1 MTERPPAIAVAGD
14 VTVDWAIVTPPG
26 LGSNLQLAYLWEREG
41 TVTVSAMPGGA
52 ALVASLLRAITGD
65 VVVSSELPPGA
76 LNDPRVASLTRTFT
90 AWKSFPLRVGSSHGR
105 WRLAEFLGWI
115 GKAEG
120 GVAERISQAPVVVI
134 DDAALGFRERPE
146 SWPEDLDDPGRVR
159 HVVLKMAT
167 PIGAGSLWDRLVLAA
182 ADRLTVYV
190 TLNDLRKED
199 AAVGQALSWERT
211 AQEVLAAVMRRSDL
225 SRAARVVVGVGLGGA
240 VIVEPGSESLLVYDP
255 ENLEG
260 DWESAHPGIPYG
272 AGSAV
277 VAALAASLARETPG
291 SVADAVRDGLVFARR
306 IHEAGLRVSPEGH
319 TSLDLA
325 VPAPEGREPFAVAR
339 VSGESSWS
347 FLREHGKG
355 EYRAIAEQVLIEG
368 DGPGAAG
375 VPVERMGAW
384 ASIDR
389 AEIESMRSV
398 RNIVREYLAL
408 SKRPRPLSIA
418 VFGPPGSGKSFAIKQ
433 MAGQWA
439 ASGLPIQTLEFN
451 VSQFS
456 TEDAL
461 AAAFQRVRDCAVEGA
476 FPLVFWD
483 EFDSA
488 RNGQELGWLA
498 QFLAPMQD
506 GAFLE
511 GSLTRPIGSALFVFA
526 GGTHSTMES
535 FKSRAGALP
544 RAKAT
549 DFLSRLRGYID
560 ILGPNRSGPDDG
572 SFVVRRAFLLRQMLE
587 RKAPQVVG
595 PTGVRIDPGVANAFL
610 SVERYVHGAR
620 SMESIIDMSAL
631 ADRSRFGRSSLP
643 AAHQLSLHVD
653 ADEFTTLVDGV

>member
-1 MTERPPAIAVAGD
+1 MTDGSPAIAVAGD
-14 VTVDWAIVTPPG
+14 VTVDWTIVTPPG
-26 LGSNLQLAYLWEREG
+26 MGSNLQLAYLWEREG

-52 ALVASLLRAITGD
+52 ALIAALARGLGSLQ
-65 VVVSSELPPGA
+65 VVEPTLPEGA
-76 LNDPRVASLTRTFT
+76 LSDPRHPGVTRAFT
-90 AWKSFPLRVGSSHGR
+90 NWKSFPLRLGSTHGR
-105 WRLAEFLGWI
+105 WRLSEFLGWV
-115 GKAEG
+115 GATEP
-120 GVAERISQAPVVVI
+120 VTRERPANAPVVVL
-134 DDAALGFRERPE
+134 DDANLGFRNRAE
-146 SWPEDLDDPGRVR
+146 SWPAGLDDPTHVG
-159 HVVLKMAT
+159 HVVLKMAA
-167 PIGAGSLWDRLVLAA
+167 PIGVGPLWDHVIGAA
-182 ADRLTVYV
+182 ADRLTVYI

-211 AQEVLAAVMRRSDL
+211 ASETVEAVLRRPDL
-225 SRAARVVVGVGLGGA
+225 SRAKCVVVGIGLSGA
-240 VIVEPGSESLLVYDP
+240 VIVEPGAGASLVYDP
-255 ENLEG
+255 MNLEG
-260 DWESAHPGIPYG
+260 DWEATYPGVPYG
-272 AGSAV
+272 VGSAIS
-277 VAALAASLARETPG
+277 AALAAHFARSAREDICLAASTGLQLARQ
-291 SVADAVRDGLVFARR
+291 
-306 IHEAGLRVSPEGH
+306 IHESGLRVSEGGEAA
-319 TSLDLA
+319 LPG
-325 VPAPEGREPFAVAR
+325 PASSDSSPFA
-339 VSGESSWS
+339 SGNVTGGASWS

-355 EYRAIAEQVLIEG
+355 EYRAIAERVLLEG
-368 DGPGAAG
+368 VEPAASG

-384 ASIDR
+384 ASVDR
-389 AEIESMRSV
+389 AEIESVRSV
-398 RNIVREYLAL
+398 RNIVREYL
-408 SKRPRPLSIA
+408 SQSVRPRPLSIA

-439 ASGLPIQTLEFN
+439 ASGIRIQTLEFN

-456 TEDAL
+456 TDGAL

-506 GAFLE
+506 GTFLE

-535 FKSRAGALP
+535 FKSRASSLP
-544 RAKAT
+544 QAKAT
-549 DFLSRLRGYID
+549 DFLSRLRGYVD
-560 ILGPNRSGPDDG
+560 ILGPNRFGPDDD

-595 PTGVRIDPGVANAFL
+595 PHGVRIDPGVANAFL

-631 ADRSRFGRSSLP
+631 TDRSRFGRSSLP
-643 AAHQLSLHVD
+643 APHQLSLHVD
-653 ADEFTTLVDGV
+653 TAEFLRLIEQA